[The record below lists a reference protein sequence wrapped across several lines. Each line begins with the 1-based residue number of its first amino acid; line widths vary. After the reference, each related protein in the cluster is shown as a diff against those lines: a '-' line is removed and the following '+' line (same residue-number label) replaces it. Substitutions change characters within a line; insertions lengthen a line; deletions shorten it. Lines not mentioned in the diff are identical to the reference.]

1 MSSTD
6 RSSQLEKMGVDF
18 DVLTLVSE
26 RVVVASATNT
36 IFDKFVQNTTASEHK
51 N

>member
-6 RSSQLEKMGVDF
+6 QSSQPEKMGVDF
-18 DVLTLVSE
+18 DVLTLLSE
-26 RVVVASATNT
+26 RVVVASATT
-36 IFDKFVQNTTASEHK
+36 TMFDKFVQDTIASEHK